1 MDHFEENELSN
12 EIGQLLRLKKFEQ
25 PPAGYFED
33 FLHEFHRRQRDELLR
48 EPLWSVI
55 WQRLSRSFF
64 QLSIPSLTSYPAAL
78 AAVLVCAAVLSLK
91 VYQTPSQPSLGV
103 AVAGSNFTE
112 VTDGG
117 GFAQPHDNFTLSSPV
132 TLAARNLGPDLRSQL
147 DDSAYTHRAQT
158 PPRYVLDRLP
168 VSYEPSFNF

>member
-1 MDHFEENELSN
+1 MDHIDDDELSN

-25 PPAGYFED
+25 PPPAYFED

-48 EPLWSVI
+48 EPIWSVV

-64 QLSIPSLTSYPAAL
+64 QLNIPSLTSYPAAV
-78 AAVLVCAAVLSLK
+78 AALLVCAAVVSFK
-91 VYQTPSQPSLGV
+91 VSQMSPETGGDISAPV
-103 AVAGSNFTE
+103 AVMPSAP
-112 VTDGG
+112 VD
-117 GFAQPHDNFTLSSPV
+117 QFTLSSPV
-132 TLAARNLGPDLRSQL
+132 TFATRSLGPDLSRQIVES
-147 DDSAYTHRAQT
+147 SSTHRAQT